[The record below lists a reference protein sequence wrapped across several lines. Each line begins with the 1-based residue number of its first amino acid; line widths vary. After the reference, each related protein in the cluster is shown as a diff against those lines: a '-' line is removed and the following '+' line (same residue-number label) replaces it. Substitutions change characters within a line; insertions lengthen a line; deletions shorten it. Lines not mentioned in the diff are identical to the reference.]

1 MIFQLSSKLTPKRCS
16 LGGHMDKIEFE
27 VLSIN
32 PVKFGIQAIQSF
44 NFLIKQLCRRAFF
57 IVSPTTPHLIS
68 PQHNTLGPKA
78 PKNLNRWP
86 IYPENT
92 TENDYFESLSGR
104 FSKTETD
111 A

>member
-1 MIFQLSSKLTPKRCS
+1 
-16 LGGHMDKIEFE
+16 MDKIEFE

-44 NFLIKQLCRRAFF
+44 NFLTKQLSRRAFF
-57 IVSPTTPHLIS
+57 DCEPHPTTSHLIT

-78 PKNLNRWP
+78 PKNLNRGP
-86 IYPENT
+86 IYPKHT
-92 TENDYFESLSGR
+92 IENDYFESLRGR
-104 FSKTETD
+104 FSKTETY